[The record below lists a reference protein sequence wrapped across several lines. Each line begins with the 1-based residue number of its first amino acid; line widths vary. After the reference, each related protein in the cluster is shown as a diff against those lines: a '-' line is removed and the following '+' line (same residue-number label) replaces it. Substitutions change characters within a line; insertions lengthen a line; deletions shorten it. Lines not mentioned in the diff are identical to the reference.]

1 MPDFIIRVA
10 NSKDHIYAEHITNEM
25 ANSAKARGTGI
36 AQRSPDYVKMKMDE
50 GKAIVAL
57 SRTTLR
63 IAGFC
68 YIESWGGKSYV
79 ANSGLIVFPEFREHG
94 LARSIKLKAFELSR
108 QTFPKAKLFGL
119 TTSLA
124 VMKIN
129 SDLGYYPVTFSELT
143 HDDEFWKGCQSCV
156 NYNILQSKERK
167 NCLCTA
173 LLFDPS
179 RKKKKRWNFL
189 ENLNILKRLKRI
201 KENTFLSFSKLR
213 KPTPTSR

>member
-10 NSKDHIYAEHITNEM
+10 NSKDHIYAERITAQM
-25 ANSAKARGTGI
+25 GISAKARGTGI
-36 AQRSPDYVKMKMDE
+36 AQRSPEYVKAKMDE

-57 SRTTLR
+57 SRKTLR
-63 IAGFC
+63 VAGFC

-79 ANSGLIVFPEFREHG
+79 ANSGLIVFPEFRKHG

-108 QTFPKAKLFGL
+108 QSFPKAKLFGL

-143 HDDEFWKGCQSCV
+143 DDNEFWKGCKSCI
-156 NYNILQSKERK
+156 NYEILQSKERK
-167 NCLCTA
+167 NCLCTGM
-173 LLFDPS
+173 LFDPME
-179 RKKKKRWNFL
+179 KKRKRWNFL
-189 ENLNILKRLKRI
+189 KKLNIIERLKRI
-201 KENTFLSFSKLR
+201 KENTFLSFSRIKKSLVL
-213 KPTPTSR
+213 SR